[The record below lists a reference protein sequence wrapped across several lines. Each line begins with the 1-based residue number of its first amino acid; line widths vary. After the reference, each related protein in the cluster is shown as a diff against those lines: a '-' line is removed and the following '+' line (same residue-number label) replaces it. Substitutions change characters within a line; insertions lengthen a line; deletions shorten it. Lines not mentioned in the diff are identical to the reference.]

1 MKKSKFKFSFK
12 SIRSKLL
19 VSLIGICIIPII
31 GLGVTS
37 YIQSTSVIKGNLESA
52 SSQMLREVNRGIDK
66 EISLIGNNIEM
77 LSKNLNFINIESNP
91 ENVPYLIDNL
101 KGMQQSNNNFL
112 SVYMGTATKS
122 FYQYP
127 QKDVGKDYDPTSRPW
142 YKKAIENKGK
152 VIFTDP
158 YIAAS
163 TKEYTIS
170 IAKAVEK
177 NGEIVGVV
185 ALDIELTQL
194 AKSLSEIKV
203 GENGYAVLLD
213 RNGTLL
219 THPDKKMIGTDTFAK
234 LPVWNEVKE
243 KKEGFTEYEYNGTGK
258 FAVYTNSPLTEWTV
272 LGTMEINELNKDT
285 RSILVTLAIFLG
297 VVSVIAVGLSVI
309 ITRSLTVNINKIKD
323 VMNKASKG
331 DLTETIDVNSADEIG
346 VLANDFNL
354 MLDNISAILRSVEN
368 SSQTVLDTA
377 SNLTAMTEETT
388 ASVSEVSRAVGEIS
402 HGATEQASSTQEIA
416 SEMEELANGLDIITN
431 STKDMDKVSSNTK
444 TLSNKGLG
452 IVKLL
457 IKKSVENKRASQS
470 VAETIDDMNK
480 STEEINK
487 ISDTIGQIT
496 AQTNLLSLNASIEAA
511 RAGEAGRGFA
521 VVADEI
527 RKLAEQSKNSTE
539 EIKRIVEAIQVK
551 AKTAVQAMGQ
561 AEAILI
567 EQDKAV
573 EETNAVFD
581 DIYSAINN
589 LITMVHSIKNQIQNI
604 SSQKEEVISQIENI
618 SAVSQ
623 EAASSSEEVSAS
635 TEEISSTMD
644 EFNGYVMNLQGLAEK
659 LNEELNKFNVR

>member
-19 VSLIGICIIPII
+19 VSLIGICIIPMI

-234 LPVWNEVKE
+234 LAVWNEVKE

-354 MLDNISAILRSVEN
+354 MLDNISTILRSVEN

-561 AEAILI
+561 AEVILI

>member
-1 MKKSKFKFSFK
+1 M
-12 SIRSKLL
+12 
-19 VSLIGICIIPII
+19 I

>member
-19 VSLIGICIIPII
+19 VSLIGICIIPMI